1 MKEKKIDIVY
11 SDQVSE
17 IISNPPRKIV
27 RLGTFVI
34 SIVFIILLVLSWL
47 IKYPDIIPA
56 PVEITTT
63 FPPATLVSKITGPI
77 IKLYVQNGQK
87 VSKNTLL
94 AVMQTAASIE
104 EYKTLRT
111 VTDSLKDPT
120 KINPQ
125 DLLPLTRLGEIQP
138 FYASFLRAVTDYN
151 TYVKNDIYGYRI
163 KSVNEEISALND
175 HIRRLRT
182 KERLLEENLE
192 LELKKYGRD
201 SLLFN
206 NKVISESAWEASR
219 QAWNTSRLSLQEVM
233 LEESSQTIVLA
244 QKKQML
250 QDYTI
255 LREEEREKLAS
266 MLHETWQNLAAEMNI
281 WENKYLLISPV
292 DGVVTFTRYWSENQS
307 VVADEPVLTVVP
319 EDTGDYIGR
328 IRLSM
333 QRSGKV
339 TIGLNVN
346 IKLSGYPY
354 LEYGMVRGI
363 IISKSLVPSGDSYMI
378 EVELPDGLTTLYGK
392 QLGFTQNMQGV
403 AEVVTDD
410 LRLLQKI
417 VNPLRHL
424 ISKNIN

>member
-34 SIVFIILLVLSWL
+34 SIVFVILLVLSWL

-120 KINPQ
+120 TISPE

-219 QAWNTSRLSLQEVM
+219 QAWNTCRLSLQEVM

-307 VVADEPVLTVVP
+307 VVADEPVITVVP

-354 LEYGMVRGI
+354 LEYGMVRGV

-424 ISKNIN
+424 ISKNRN